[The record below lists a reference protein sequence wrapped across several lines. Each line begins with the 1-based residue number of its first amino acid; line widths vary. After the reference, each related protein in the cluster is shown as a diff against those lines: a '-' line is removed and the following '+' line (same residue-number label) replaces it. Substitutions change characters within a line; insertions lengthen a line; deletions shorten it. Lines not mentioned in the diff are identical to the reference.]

1 MSHKTSFILI
11 LGMLTNMCVCMYV
24 HTGKCTPIV
33 KSGKKN
39 WSVCIHVHTGKCT
52 PIVKV
57 EKKLIR
63 VQVPLLFPTPAA
75 TVPINSNNAESISQ
89 SLETS

>member
-11 LGMLTNMCVCMYV
+11 LGMLTNMCVGVY
-24 HTGKCTPIV
+24 
-33 KSGKKN
+33 
-39 WSVCIHVHTGKCT
+39 VHTGKCT

-63 VQVPLLFPTPAA
+63 VQVPLPSPTQAA

>member
-1 MSHKTSFILI
+1 
-11 LGMLTNMCVCMYV
+11 MCVCVYV

-63 VQVPLLFPTPAA
+63 VQVPLPSPTQAA
-75 TVPINSNNAESISQ
+75 TVPINSNNAESIS
-89 SLETS
+89 

>member
-11 LGMLTNMCVCMYV
+11 FGMLTNMCVCVYV

-33 KSGKKN
+33 KSGGKKL
-39 WSVCIHVHTGKCT
+39 VGVYVHTGKCT

-63 VQVPLLFPTPAA
+63 VQVPLLSPTPAA

-89 SLETS
+89 SFETS